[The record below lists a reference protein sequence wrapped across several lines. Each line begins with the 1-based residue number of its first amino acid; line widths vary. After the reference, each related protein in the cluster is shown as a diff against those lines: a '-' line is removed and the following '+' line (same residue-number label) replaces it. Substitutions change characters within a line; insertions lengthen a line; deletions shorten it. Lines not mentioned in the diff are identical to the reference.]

1 MRLLAKILT
10 VNLLLSCAYSQ
21 SRAMESLITDPRGL
35 EEVIVCS
42 QNLEN
47 YGTFKQVRARSPGKT
62 AEDVKRKT
70 SELVSRMIKAKCDV
84 IAVQEILGEKK
95 EDAELAIQQ
104 IAQELRFQS
113 NRFFDYIIGDAV
125 EGPLRVGF
133 LVAKDRASIESSLSY
148 IKVELPTLASQQKP
162 RVFPRPPLEIQILVK
177 PKGESVARTVVLVNM
192 HLKSKAGGKN
202 DPTGLAWETA
212 RMEMAEGLRR
222 IIELRMKQSLASA
235 EIPLI
240 ILGDRNSDFD
250 SATARILEG
259 SLSLKEFQGEA
270 PCRLSKNGVPLCQPG
285 YQKAQKFFSVLS
297 LDPEVRGTGGTFT
310 FKGDKSWLDEILL
323 PQSSLPHAWS
333 QFDREGNYNSGIVA
347 EPEDA
352 SDHALVWVGLNW

>member
-1 MRLLAKILT
+1 
-10 VNLLLSCAYSQ
+10 
-21 SRAMESLITDPRGL
+21 MESLITDPRGP
-35 EEVIVCS
+35 EELIVCS

-47 YGTFKQVRARSPGKT
+47 YGTFKQIRSRSPGKT
-62 AEDVKRKT
+62 LEDVKRRT
-70 SELVSRMIKAKCDV
+70 SELVSRMTKAKCDV
-84 IAVQEILGEKK
+84 IAVQEIFGEKK
-95 EDAELAIQQ
+95 EDSEPGILQLV
-104 IAQELRFQS
+104 QELRLQT
-113 NRFFDYIIGDAV
+113 NRMFDHILGDAV

-148 IKVELPTLASQQKP
+148 TKVELPTLTPQQAP
-162 RVFPRPPLEIQILVK
+162 RVFPRPPLEIQIQVK
-177 PKGESVARTVVLVNM
+177 PRGESVSRNVVLVNM

-222 IIELRMKQSLASA
+222 IIELRMKHSLATA
-235 EIPLI
+235 ETPLI

-250 SATARILEG
+250 SASARILEG

-285 YQKAQKFFSVLS
+285 VQKAQKFFSVLS
-297 LDPEVRGTGGTFT
+297 LDPEVRGIGGTFV

-333 QFDREGNYNSGIVA
+333 QFDREGNYNTGIISQPA
-347 EPEDA
+347 DA